1 MATPPAKTHQNQPT
15 QPVSSVFLPCS
26 PFTAARIAGLRATI
40 GLLLILLIKSKLL
53 RIKMSLVGSL
63 LGLLM
68 VLGFLATTG
77 LLTAVAA
84 GSIAYGLRPRS

>member
-1 MATPPAKTHQNQPT
+1 ML
-15 QPVSSVFLPCS
+15 LPCS

-53 RIKMSLVGSL
+53 RVKMSLAWSL

-68 VLGFLATTG
+68 VVGFLATTG
-77 LLTAVAA
+77 LLTVVAA
-84 GSIAYGLRPRS
+84 GSIAYGLRPRR

>member
-1 MATPPAKTHQNQPT
+1 
-15 QPVSSVFLPCS
+15 VLLPCS

-53 RIKMSLVGSL
+53 RVKMTLVGSL

-68 VLGFLATTG
+68 LVGFLATTG

-84 GSIAYGLRPRS
+84 GSIAYGLRPRR